1 MLDTTPQTPLLDI
14 RNLAVQFRLDE
25 GSFTAVHDSSFHVAP
40 GETLGLV
47 GESGSGKSVTAR
59 AIMRLLAPTAR
70 LADQSEVH
78 LLGHRIDRI
87 PAEQMRQIRGGRIA
101 MIFQEPMSS
110 LNPLFTIGNQIAET
124 LMLHQG
130 MRKKAAIARAKALL
144 EEVRI
149 PNPEARLGQY
159 PHQLSGGQRQRVMIA
174 IALANNPELL
184 IADEPTT
191 ALDVTVQAE
200 ILALLKDLQ
209 DRHGMGMIFITHDLG
224 VVRTICDRVCVM
236 EKGRIVETGR
246 TKDVFDDPQH
256 RYTRRL
262 LSSEPSGDPLPVPAA
277 SDTLLDGRN
286 IGVTF
291 NITWG
296 GAFTRQRMEL
306 KAVNDVSITLQRGHT
321 VGVVGE
327 SGSGKSTL
335 GKSLLRLNQ
344 MTGGA
349 VTWKGRRIE
358 GLSRAEMRPLRPQM
372 QAVFQDPFASLNPR
386 MSVRAII
393 EEGLV
398 IHGIGTPRER
408 LQMIRDVLAEVGLDP
423 DCTNR
428 FPHEFSGGQR
438 QRIAIARVLVLK
450 PEFILLDEP
459 TSALDLSVQA
469 QIIDLLRDLQQRHG
483 LSYIFISHDLKVVR
497 ALCHDVIVMKDGRI
511 VEQGPCR
518 QVLESPTTD
527 YTRALIA
534 AAF

>member
-1 MLDTTPQTPLLDI
+1 MLDQTTSPLLDV
-14 RNLAVQFRLDE
+14 RNLNVNFRLDHGE
-25 GSFTAVHDSSFHVAP
+25 FAAVHDLSFHVDP

-59 AIMRLLAPTAR
+59 AIMRLLAPTAT
-70 LADQSEVH
+70 LAKHSEVH
-78 LLGHRIDRI
+78 LLGHRIDKI
-87 PAEQMRQIRGGRIA
+87 PAEKMRLIRGGRIS
-101 MIFQEPMSS
+101 MVFQEPMSS
-110 LNPLFTIGNQIAET
+110 LNPLYTIGNQIAET

-130 MRKKAAIARAKALL
+130 MKKKAALARAGELL
-144 EEVRI
+144 AEVRI
-149 PNPEARLGQY
+149 PNPEARIGQY

-209 DRHGMGMIFITHDLG
+209 TRHGMGMIFITHDLG
-224 VVRTICDRVCVM
+224 VVRNICDRVCVM
-236 EKGRIVETGR
+236 EKGAIVETGK
-246 TKDVFDDPQH
+246 TEDVFTAPQH
-256 RYTRRL
+256 AYTRRL
-262 LSSEPSGDPLPVPAA
+262 LSSEPAGNPLPLPED
-277 SDTLLDGRN
+277 SETMLEGRDLR
-286 IGVTF
+286 VDF
-291 NITWG
+291 NIVWG
-296 GAFTRQRMEL
+296 GAFTRKRMTL
-306 KAVNDVSITLQRGHT
+306 TAVNDVSLTLKRGHT

-335 GKSLLRLNQ
+335 GKSLLRL
-344 MTGGA
+344 MTETKGE
-349 VTWKGRRIE
+349 VEWKGQRID
-358 GLSRAEMRPLRPQM
+358 GLSRNDMRALRPQI

-386 MSVRAII
+386 MSVRSIV

-398 IHGIGTPRER
+398 VHGIGNARTR
-408 LQMIRDVLAEVGLDP
+408 LKMVRDVLDEVGLDP
-423 DCTNR
+423 NCYNR

-469 QIIDLLRDLQQRHG
+469 QIIDLLRELQNKYR

-497 ALCHDVIVMKDGRI
+497 ALCHDVIVMKDGKV

-518 QVLESPTTD
+518 DVLERPQTE
-527 YTRALIA
+527 YTRALIK